1 MNVNAISTFLL
12 AFLYSK
18 VALANRTS
26 FYTQEVYC
34 LSELPMSK
42 LIEIKSSLAD
52 EGDVAK
58 EDVQTEEMSSRTFS
72 SLSPVAQPL
81 KRTSRKPIRRYED
94 YHEEKGKDTKISKIF
109 QLSVTALSFLA
120 FGGYLLTLIITAI
133 RQNAGNT
140 GNGNVIVFS
149 VSGFLDLRDR
159 VAKLRNKAVLNSS
172 SDTEIVRISESAG
185 FAKLRSSKKRRRSVR
200 GRGREVVPW
209 NDPAVQILRNVQLM
223 DE

>member
-12 AFLYSK
+12 VSLYSK

-81 KRTSRKPIRRYED
+81 KRTSRKPTRRYED

-149 VSGFLDLRDR
+149 NLQGLQSYVRPKRD
-159 VAKLRNKAVLNSS
+159 VDPSEDEVEKLYHGMILLS
-172 SDTEIVRISESAG
+172 
-185 FAKLRSSKKRRRSVR
+185 RSYAMY
-200 GRGREVVPW
+200 
-209 NDPAVQILRNVQLM
+209 N
-223 DE
+223 